1 MTGQSAATQAALAS
15 AVAIALI
22 GCSVVPAGQA
32 PPETVRN
39 TADMQPARS
48 QPPVPEIRL
57 AVPATPARPEAFVF
71 DGALEQGG
79 WLRGEAPGGAVSARL
94 DDQEL
99 VLDREG
105 RFFAAFDRDSGPVA
119 TLSATLADGRTIES
133 PLTVAPRD
141 WNIERVNVARRAGGA
156 SESFMRIRRPE
167 LAQIVAARAVDAP
180 SDGWRQN
187 FIWPVAG
194 RISGRF
200 GSQRIY
206 RGEPGSYHSGIDIA
220 TGESGTPFVAP
231 ADGVVTLATDRPF
244 SLEGYLLIIDHGMG
258 LNSAF
263 LHMSDIAVREGDR
276 VRQGQY
282 IGNIGSSGRAT
293 GPHLHWSL
301 KWRDARLDPLL
312 FTGPMP

>member
-1 MTGQSAATQAALAS
+1 
-15 AVAIALI
+15 
-22 GCSVVPAGQA
+22 
-32 PPETVRN
+32 
-39 TADMQPARS
+39 MQPARS